1 MSVSP
6 ESDNWSTESV
16 LWVSVS
22 AESDKQ
28 GAIWVERLGVFRLY
42 MADLH
47 MCHELFRIYMAD
59 SLRKYAQNVP
69 LSGVLP

>member
-1 MSVSP
+1 M
-6 ESDNWSTESV
+6 

-59 SLRKYAQNVP
+59 NLRKYAQNVP
-69 LSGVLP
+69 PKWCFAVSKCHI